1 MVKKKYD
8 EEKIKKA
15 EAQWRLFASELKGLY
30 EEANKLSKKGPAT
43 RISDLELS
51 SVNNIIG
58 LVRKF
63 LKGDPFI
70 DRLAEFVPAGEN
82 PEYRE
87 VVLILRQL
95 IQGMNRVTPYQYAE
109 IHIKD

>member
-1 MVKKKYD
+1 MAKKKND
-8 EEKIKKA
+8 DEKIEKA
-15 EAQWRLFASELKGLY
+15 RKQWHLFASELKGLY

-58 LVRKF
+58 IVSKF

-95 IQGMNRVTPYQYAE
+95 IQGMNRVAPSSFVE
-109 IHIKD
+109 IRIKD